1 VRVCIGRAPN
11 FNPHST
17 SFKSYSITT
26 NWNHK
31 LTDAIENLASIL
43 YLFYFLYTPYYY

>member
-1 VRVCIGRAPN
+1 MEYARAFERDIGY
-11 FNPHST
+11 ST
-17 SFKSYSITT
+17 SFKNYSITT
-26 NWNHK
+26 NWNHE